1 MTSIRK
7 RTYKNAKGE
16 EVIRWRVQEVING
29 KVVEF
34 TSIDKNIA
42 LDKLRHYKNELELY
56 GNVITKSGYTLAE
69 WTEKHLF
76 TNKLPQ
82 VSAGTFQMYKGLFD
96 NYILGT
102 KLGKTPLTD
111 IKKINIQEF
120 LNTHTELAHS
130 TLRKIYLLISQT
142 FDSAVDNDLVRI
154 NPCKGVVV
162 PNKNK
167 ETKPIQVFTLEDQ
180 RNYMIAL
187 ENEIHRPFFM
197 TALFTGLRQGE
208 LIALKWRNVD
218 IEEKIIYVKES
229 IRKTKVYKPNG
240 TSENTFVTKPPKS
253 KAGIRSV
260 PIPNSLIPILSA
272 IRPTGTIDD
281 IGDEYVFKT
290 KTGNPHTSRNIIKY
304 HERICRKAKI
314 NPMVIKDK
322 KGNEQIVY
330 QGINFHALR
339 HTYATRMLEAGEA
352 AKTVQVLLG
361 HKDIQTTLNIYT
373 HVLEE
378 TKKASADKQDALF
391 VELMK

>member
-34 TSIDKNIA
+34 TSVDKDKA
-42 LDKLRHYKNELELY
+42 LDKLRHYLNELELY

-82 VSAGTFQMYKGLFD
+82 VSSGTFQMYKGLFD

-102 KLGKTPLTD
+102 KLGKMPLTD

-130 TLRKIYLLISQT
+130 TLRKIYLLISQA
-142 FDSAVDNDLVRI
+142 FDSAIDNELVRI
-154 NPCKGVVV
+154 NPCKGIVV

-167 ETKPIQVFTLEDQ
+167 ETKHIQVFTLEDQ
-180 RNYMIAL
+180 RNYMLAL
-187 ENEIHRPFFM
+187 ENEKHRPFFM

-208 LIALKWRNVD
+208 LIALKWKNVN
-218 IEEKIIYVKES
+218 IEEKIIYVRES

-240 TSENTFVTKPPKS
+240 TSENMFVTKAPKT

-260 PIPNSLIPILSA
+260 PIPNSLIPILVA
-272 IRPTGTIDD
+272 IRPAGTLDD

-290 KTGNPHTSRNIIKY
+290 KTGNPHTARNIIKY
-304 HERICRKAKI
+304 HERICKKAKI
-314 NPMVIKDK
+314 NPVVIKDK
-322 KGNEQIVY
+322 KGNEKIIY

>member
-16 EVIRWRVQEVING
+16 EVVRWRVQEVING

-34 TSIDKNIA
+34 TSVDKNKA
-42 LDKLRHYKNELELY
+42 LDKLRHYRNELELY

-82 VSAGTFQMYKGLFD
+82 VSSGTFQMYKGLFD

-102 KLGKTPLTD
+102 KLGKMPLTD

-142 FDSAVDNDLVRI
+142 FDSAVDNELVRI

-167 ETKPIQVFTLEDQ
+167 ETKSIQVFTLEDQ
-180 RNYMIAL
+180 RNYMLAL
-187 ENEIHRPFFM
+187 EDEKHRPFFM

-208 LIALKWRNVD
+208 LIALKWKNVN
-218 IEEKIIYVKES
+218 IEEKIIYVRES

-240 TSENTFVTKPPKS
+240 SSENMFVTKPPKT

-260 PIPNSLIPILSA
+260 PIPNSLIPILVT

-290 KTGNPHTSRNIIKY
+290 KTGNPHTARNIIKY

-314 NPMVIKDK
+314 NPVVIKDK
-322 KGNEQIVY
+322 KGNEKIIY

>member
-7 RTYKNAKGE
+7 RVYKNAKGE

-29 KVVEF
+29 KLVEF
-34 TSIDKNIA
+34 TSTDKNKA
-42 LDKLRHYKNELELY
+42 LDKLRHYQNELELY

-69 WTEKHLF
+69 WCEKHLF

-102 KLGKTPLTD
+102 KLGKMPLTD

-120 LNTHTELAHS
+120 LNTHTELSHS

-142 FDSAVDNDLVRI
+142 FDSAVDNELVRI
-154 NPCKGVVV
+154 NPCKGVVI

-167 ETKPIQVFTLEDQ
+167 ETKSIQVFTLEDQ
-180 RNYMIAL
+180 RNYMLAL
-187 ENEIHRPFFM
+187 EDEKHRPFFL

-208 LIALKWRNVD
+208 LIALKWKNLDLEDKV
-218 IEEKIIYVKES
+218 IYVRES
-229 IRKTKVYKPNG
+229 IRKTKVYNPNG
-240 TSENTFVTKPPKS
+240 TSKNTFVTKTPKTKS
-253 KAGIRSV
+253 SIRSV
-260 PIPNSLIPILSA
+260 PIPNSLIPILTD
-272 IRPTGTIDD
+272 IRPIGTNED
-281 IGDEYVFKT
+281 ISDEYVFKT
-290 KTGNPHTSRNIIKY
+290 KTGNPHTARNIIKY

-314 NPMVIKDK
+314 NPVVVTDK
-322 KGNEQIVY
+322 YGNEEIIY

-339 HTYATRMLEAGEA
+339 HTYATRMLEAGES

-391 VELMK
+391 MELTK

>member
-16 EVIRWRVQEVING
+16 DVVRWRVQEVING

-34 TSIDKNIA
+34 TSVDKDKA
-42 LDKLRHYKNELELY
+42 LDKLRHYLNELELY
-56 GNVITKSGYTLAE
+56 GNVITKNGYTLAE

-82 VSAGTFQMYKGLFD
+82 VSSGTFQMYKGLFD

-102 KLGKTPLTD
+102 KLGKMPLTD

-142 FDSAVDNDLVRI
+142 FDSAVDNELVRI

-167 ETKPIQVFTLEDQ
+167 ETKHIQVFTLEDQ
-180 RNYMIAL
+180 RNYMLAL
-187 ENEIHRPFFM
+187 ENEKHRPFFM

-208 LIALKWRNVD
+208 LIALKWKNVN
-218 IEEKIIYVKES
+218 IEEKIIYVRES

-240 TSENTFVTKPPKS
+240 TSENMFVTKAPKT

-260 PIPNSLIPILSA
+260 PIPNSLVPILIA
-272 IRPTGTIDD
+272 IRPVGTLED

-290 KTGNPHTSRNIIKY
+290 KTGNPHTARNIIKY
-304 HERICRKAKI
+304 HERICKKAKI
-314 NPMVIKDK
+314 NPVVIKDK
-322 KGNEQIVY
+322 KGNEKIVY
-330 QGINFHALR
+330 QGVNFHALR